1 MGPRVKIAC
10 NTMSHIFFYCEKY
23 LTAPRKRL
31 IILSI
36 LIYRNVIELLGRV
49 TRVTRIA
56 NSPSYRARHIRQF
69 VARTVEKLWL
79 A

>member
-1 MGPRVKIAC
+1 MGSRVKIAC
-10 NTMSHIFFYCEKY
+10 STMSHIFFYCEKY
-23 LTAPRKRL
+23 LTAPRRRL
-31 IILSI
+31 IILAI
-36 LIYRNVIELLGRV
+36 LIYRNVIESLG
-49 TRVTRIA
+49 RVTRIA